1 MKSLPIR
8 LASLLV
14 AALPCACSTPGG
26 GAAVAAPPGFQPIA
40 SGDTLYVWS
49 GGLDALMVDPKDAG
63 VREALRHLGA
73 RMLELPAETG
83 SPEIP
88 GDALDLAA
96 GLFLGPMSFSVGP
109 AEGEAAADMPVR
121 AQMTFR
127 GATADEARRRAD
139 KLTAILS
146 NYGVPSLGMDEA
158 TGLSVL
164 DLGGIQVRH
173 GVARAGRPDTLVVGT
188 DLDLGERELGTLDL
202 PKGVAPAAA
211 FRLDYGSMSDM
222 LAMFGGPEAAEALQV
237 AGLDDMVLQ
246 GAIGHGADRSF
257 ATMRM
262 IDWVTYA
269 TASHSLPTGAIEPAA
284 LALIPSD
291 ATIALVARTNLR
303 SITQAMRSATEF
315 GEDMTGEAGGMTDQ
329 TGGVDPFAI
338 LREFTGVDVE
348 TELLGNLGE
357 TMGVYTSDST
367 GGGGYFSGVAF
378 VRVTDEAALRVA
390 LERLE
395 GRIEDI
401 AADQGLPGFAMRHAQ
416 HAGADIT
423 TITVSGWPIPIE
435 PSWAIQGGWLFA
447 SASVQGL
454 RAALDQA
461 ARPESDL
468 LDNEGF
474 RAQVTGSLDD
484 LVSLTYIDVPRF
496 AREGYP
502 VAAMLGAALSNGLS
516 SANEPDRV
524 AVGIVPGY
532 AAFARGARATVALG
546 RIEGDDF
553 VIRGQGD
560 RSMLV
565 QMAGVVGAM
574 GPLPL
579 LLVGVAAAA
588 NEQSEMEGVEAS
600 EFFEGMPEEG
610 VEMDVE
616 DGMDMEGVDEDLGID
631 TSDLVTDPPPAE
643 PK

>member
-1 MKSLPIR
+1 MKRLPSLFVSALI
-8 LASLLV
+8 AS
-14 AALPCACSTPGG
+14 LPCACSTPGG
-26 GAAVAAPPGFQPIA
+26 GAAVAAPPEFQPIA

-73 RMLELPAETG
+73 RMLELPAETE
-83 SPEIP
+83 SPEFP

-139 KLTAILS
+139 RLTAILS

-262 IDWVTYA
+262 TDWVTMA
-269 TASHSLPTGAIEPAA
+269 RASGSLPTGTIEPAA

-291 ATIALVARTNLR
+291 ATLALVARTNLR
-303 SITQAMRSATEF
+303 SITQAMRSATEL
-315 GEDMTGEAGGMTDQ
+315 GEGMTDEA
-329 TGGVDPFAI
+329 GGVDPFAI

-348 TELLGNLGE
+348 TEVLGNLGE
-357 TMGVYTSDST
+357 TMGVYTSDAT

-401 AADQGLPGFAMRHAQ
+401 AADQGLPGFAMRHAE

-468 LDNEGF
+468 LDNDGF

-579 LLVGVAAAA
+579 LLVGAAAAA
-588 NEQSEMEGVEAS
+588 NEQSELEGVEAS
-600 EFFEGMPEEG
+600 EFFEGMPEE
-610 VEMDVE
+610 DV
-616 DGMDMEGVDEDLGID
+616 GMDADDGMEGVDENLGID